1 MKILG
6 EFVVGKYFLILFIFI
21 INIQSVLSQQEFL
34 NQPETL
40 EIFENQPLQIRIDV
54 SADHEIQQAFLY
66 YRTFSKMELSV
77 IEMNI
82 QGNTVSATIPPDYVV
97 FPYVEYYIKV
107 LTTKGV
113 VLNYPYRASE
123 TGNYF
128 RVNVKKKEQIDE
140 QVIVLSPTNEE
151 PTTKDEFFLA
161 ISLLR
166 TSPNVKKDF
175 TRIWLND
182 DEITSLVLF
191 SQDLIILSQG
201 RYKNLR
207 TGLNTLKVVL
217 YDTTGKP
224 LSISNFSFNVVSEE
238 EKKVVQ
244 AQKFKYNG
252 LLRLESNYENMN
264 AGKISFN
271 RMNLGFTN
279 QYGIINS
286 SLNLYLTTEE
296 KSYLQP
302 QNRFL
307 LSFDLDF
314 LRLDL
319 GDHYP
324 VYPFLIMNGKRLRG
338 ITGKLEFG
346 FFNIQTS
353 YGEITRKVEGELLQL
368 YSRDS
373 AVIGSDV
380 IPVDSSKFGQP
391 FARVNLGTFQRKL
404 FAIRPYFGRGQN
416 FQLGFT
422 YLHSKDDLKSIQ
434 FGARP
439 KENVVVGTDLMIG
452 IDNQKILFK
461 AQGAFSIINN
471 DISTGNFTD
480 KIIDSLFGA
489 GKPFG
494 GDPNLIKRIRDI
506 GKNFITINQFI
517 VPLNPQEFPTLAADV
532 MFSINYF
539 GNYFK
544 TSYIYRGNDYL
555 SFGQNFLRSDIK
567 GLQVMDRLS
576 LFDNRVFLSVSYEN
590 LNDNLQKTKIATTTF
605 RNFETSVSLYLR
617 RNFPNVTVGYS
628 NFKVNNDID
637 PLTADSIRLQN
648 YLNDVTNQFSISS
661 NYDLRL
667 NVLHRLFLNIVTSR
681 KQDYTQKNLW
691 AKFFVMNFSI
701 QNFWTKN
708 FTTFLGTTISNSE
721 ISISKYSYTSIN
733 LGSRVNLLN
742 NKYRA
747 TFSITP
753 FFGSLKRTIVDLF
766 NQYYIRQNLSLNL
779 NIRYLFN
786 VKPVEKDET
795 ILNLFAQYEL

>member
-1 MKILG
+1 M
-6 EFVVGKYFLILFIFI
+6 GKYLHCLMLFFILVDFIF
-21 INIQSVLSQQEFL
+21 SQQEFL

-40 EIFENQPLQIRIDV
+40 EISENQPLRVSFDV
-54 SADHEIQQAFLY
+54 SSDYEIQQAFLY

-82 QGNTVSATIPPDYVV
+82 QGNNISATIPPDYVV
-97 FPYVEYYIKV
+97 FPYVEYFIKV

-123 TGNYF
+123 AGNYF
-128 RVNVKKKEQIDE
+128 RVNVKKREQVDE
-140 QVIVLSPTNEE
+140 QVIILSPTDEE

-166 TSPNVKKDF
+166 TSSNVKKDF

-191 SQDLIILSQG
+191 SQDMIILSQG

-217 YDTTGKP
+217 YDTAGKP
-224 LSISNFSFNVVSEE
+224 LSISNFSFNVVTEE
-238 EKKVVQ
+238 IKQIAK

-252 LLRLESNYENMN
+252 LLRIESDYENMN
-264 AGKISFN
+264 AGKYNFN
-271 RMNLGFTN
+271 RMNLSLSN

-286 SLNLYLTTEE
+286 NLNLYLTTEE

-314 LRLDL
+314 LKLDL

-324 VYPFLIMNGKRLRG
+324 IYPLLIMNGKRLRG

-373 AVIGSDV
+373 AVIGSNV
-380 IPVDSSKFGQP
+380 IPVDSAKFGQP

-422 YLHSKDDLKSIQ
+422 YLHSKDDLNSIQ

-439 KENVVVGTDLMIG
+439 KENVIVGTDLMIG
-452 IDNQKILFK
+452 IDNQRILFK
-461 AQGAFSIINN
+461 AQGAFSVVNN
-471 DISTGNFTD
+471 DISTGNFSD

-489 GKPFG
+489 DKPFG
-494 GDPNLIKRIRDI
+494 GDPDLIKRIRDI

-532 MFSINYF
+532 MLSINYF
-539 GNYFK
+539 GNYFR

-567 GLQVMDRLS
+567 GLQIMDRLS
-576 LFDNRVFLSVSYEN
+576 LFENKVFLSVSYEN
-590 LNDNLQKTKIATTTF
+590 LNDNLQKTKIATTKF
-605 RNFETSVSLYLR
+605 QNFETSVSLYLR
-617 RNFPNVTVGYS
+617 RNFPNLTVGYS

-637 PLTADSIRLQN
+637 PLTTDSVRFQN
-648 YLNDVTNQFSISS
+648 YLNNVTNQFSVSS

-667 NVLHRLFLNIVTSR
+667 NVLHRLFLNIITSKKR
-681 KQDYTQKNLW
+681 DYTQKNLW

-701 QNFWTKN
+701 QNFWTKY

-721 ISISKYSYTSIN
+721 ISISKYNYTSIN
-733 LGSRVNLLN
+733 LGSRINLLN

-753 FFGSLKRTIVDLF
+753 FFGSLKRTVLDLF
-766 NQYYIRQNLSLNL
+766 NQYYFRQNLSINL
-779 NIRYLFN
+779 NVRYLFN
-786 VKPVEKDET
+786 AKPIQKDET